1 ISGWDVTSTTDEAMD
16 SPSTFSE
23 EIQRAKWV
31 ARIPP
36 ISAMMAASRRGI
48 RRSVFSRR
56 RTPLRT
62 KIVAPMINVAMARRY
77 RAIVMGGE
85 VLHVMKIEAND
96 TETTARAI
104 AAYGP
109 PRIDSGPDRRYLTPV
124 ARSPQ
129 APCSPQPAQG
139 LSPFRPYRAIEGIHA
154 AERHQEDRRH
164 RRGHDGGG
172 HRPGLRGRRLSGDDA
187 GHRAALRRRWLPPDP
202 GAAPEAGGAGQDGA
216 GRGRRGPLEDPRGRP
231 AQGGGRRR
239 TGGHRG
245 GLREDGDQEGT
256 LRGTGS
262 PLPALGRV
270 RLEHVIAE
278 HHGDGD
284 RDETGGPHR
293 RQALL
298 QPRAGHEA
306 RRGDP
311 RHTQVQRDHAAD
323 RGPMREAREGGRRSE
338 RVARVRREPAPRADD
353 ERGVQPPPGRRR
365 EPGGHRQG
373 DEARH
378 EHADGAARTRGLH
391 RPRHRPRR
399 DGGAVPGDWRPE
411 VPSVDAPPKIRS
423 GGAAREEG
431 RPRSVRL
438 PKDLTRIVPQAGDH
452 ETVG

>member
-1 ISGWDVTSTTDEAMD
+1 MD

-36 ISAMMAASRRGI
+36 ISAMMVASRRGI

-129 APCSPQPAQG
+129 SPCSPQPAQG

-202 GAAPEAGGAGQDGA
+202 RAAPEAGRAGEEGAGG
-216 GRGRRGPLEDPRGRP
+216 GRRGPLQDSPGRP
-231 AQGGGRRR
+231 A
-239 TGGHRG
+239 H
-245 GLREDGDQEGT
+245 
-256 LRGTGS
+256 
-262 PLPALGRV
+262 
-270 RLEHVIAE
+270 
-278 HHGDGD
+278 
-284 RDETGGPHR
+284 
-293 RQALL
+293 
-298 QPRAGHEA
+298 
-306 RRGDP
+306 
-311 RHTQVQRDHAAD
+311 
-323 RGPMREAREGGRRSE
+323 GGRRSE

-353 ERGVQPPPGRRR
+353 ERGVQPPPGRGR
-365 EPGGHRQG
+365 ERGGHRQG

-378 EHADGAARTRGLH
+378 EHADGAVRTRGLH
-391 RPRHRPRR
+391 GPRHRLGR
-399 DGGAVPGDWRPE
+399 DGSPLPRDRRPE

-423 GGAAREEG
+423 GGAAREEVRPRGVQLPGNVGRRARVGGRGGGRRERRLGAPDYGGGGASGAIGSCGGICGGEGGIARVGGLRLRTANTPTIATRITSQRTSQIHSG
-431 RPRSVRL
+431 RPNKIDVKKL
-438 PKDLTRIVPQAGDH
+438 PPPW
-452 ETVG
+452 

>member
-1 ISGWDVTSTTDEAMD
+1 MSGWDVTSTTDDAMD

-36 ISAMMAASRRGI
+36 ISAMMVASRRGI

-77 RAIVMGGE
+77 GAIVRGGE
-85 VLHVMKIEAND
+85 VLQVMKTEAND
-96 TETTARAI
+96 TEPPARAI

-109 PRIDSGPDRRYLTPV
+109 PRIHSGPDRRYLTPV

-129 APCSPQPAQG
+129 STCSPQPAKG
-139 LSPFRPYRAIEGIHA
+139 LSSFRPSRAIEGIHA

-187 GHRAALRRRWLPPDP
+187 GHRAALRRRWLPADP

-216 GRGRRGPLEDPRGRP
+216 GRGRRGPLQDPRGRP

-270 RLEHVIAE
+270 RLEYVVAE

-284 RDETGGPHR
+284 HDETGGPHR
-293 RQALL
+293 RHALL

-306 RRGDP
+306 RRADP
-311 RHTQVQRDHAAD
+311 RLRDVRRDHAAAP
-323 RGPMREAREGGRRSE
+323 GPMREARERGRRSE
-338 RVARVRREPAPRADD
+338 RVARVRRQPPPRAED
-353 ERGVQPPPGRRR
+353 ERGGQPTPGSGRARR
-365 EPGGHRQG
+365 GHRQG

-378 EHADGAARTRGLH
+378 EHADGAVRTRGLH
-391 RPRHRPRR
+391 GPRHRLGPDGSPPPRDR
-399 DGGAVPGDWRPE
+399 RPE
-411 VPSVDAPPKIRS
+411 VPAVNAPPKKRLR
-423 GGAAREEG
+423 GAASE
-431 RPRSVRL
+431 
-438 PKDLTRIVPQAGDH
+438 AGPSP
-452 ETVG
+452 

>member
-1 ISGWDVTSTTDEAMD
+1 MD

-31 ARIPP
+31 ARLPP

-154 AERHQEDRRH
+154 AERH
-164 RRGHDGGG
+164 
-172 HRPGLRGRRLSGDDA
+172 
-187 GHRAALRRRWLPPDP
+187 
-202 GAAPEAGGAGQDGA
+202 
-216 GRGRRGPLEDPRGRP
+216 
-231 AQGGGRRR
+231 
-239 TGGHRG
+239 
-245 GLREDGDQEGT
+245 REDGDQEGT

-293 RQALL
+293 RHALL

-311 RHTQVQRDHAAD
+311 RLRDVRRDHAAD
-323 RGPMREAREGGRRSE
+323 PGPMREAREGGRRSE

-378 EHADGAARTRGLH
+378 EHADGAVRTRGLH
-391 RPRHRPRR
+391 GPRHRPGR
-399 DGGAVPGDWRPE
+399 DGSPLPRDRRPE

-423 GGAAREEG
+423 GGAAREEVRPRGVQLPGNVAHRARFGGRGGVRRERRLGASDYGGGGPSGPIGSCGGICGGEGGIARVGGLRLRTANTPTIATRITTKRTSQIHTG
-431 RPRSVRL
+431 RPNKIDVKKL
-438 PKDLTRIVPQAGDH
+438 PPPW
-452 ETVG
+452 